1 MKFVYEKALTRED
14 AVRELRAHW
23 KPEVA
28 SELVC
33 LPDAL
38 GRVTVS
44 DVVADVSLPVYRSS
58 KCDGIAVRSSAW
70 ADGDPDTAGWV
81 RDVDWA
87 QADTGDD
94 FPDEFDAVVSA
105 EQVLCREAGNLVI
118 EKGIDVKPGTCV
130 NQAGSLVKKGDLVV
144 EAGTFLTPELLCA
157 MATAGMYQIPVARRP
172 RVGFIPTGS
181 ELVACGSVPRR
192 GENIES
198 NSLMVAAFLEQW
210 GAEAVVY
217 PIVRDDRAALE
228 RTLDEALA
236 ACDIV
241 LINGGSSR
249 GEEDFNSVLIS
260 ERASWFSHGIRSV
273 PGRPVGIA
281 VIRNK
286 PVVNVPGP
294 CIAAWLAMNWL
305 VRDMVAYAL
314 GMRTH
319 RRPSVRARLGFT
331 IGQNPKMERF
341 VRVRLARAE
350 DGALVASQLPKDWG
364 APVTLA
370 RTDGMWA
377 MPAGTGEFA
386 EGTEVEVELLRPI
399 EDVLGA

>member
-1 MKFVYEKALTRED
+1 MKFVYEKALTREE

-23 KPEVA
+23 EPA
-28 SELVC
+28 IDAELVT
-33 LPDAL
+33 LQGAL
-38 GRVTVS
+38 GRVTVG
-44 DVVADVSLPVYRSS
+44 DVVADVSLPVVRSS
-58 KCDGIAVRSSAW
+58 KCDGIAVKSSAW
-70 ADGDPDTAGWV
+70 KDGDPDTSGWV

-105 EQVLCREAGNLVI
+105 EQVLCREPGNLVI
-118 EKGIDVKPGTCV
+118 EKGIEVKPGACI
-130 NQAGSLVKKGDLVV
+130 NQAGSLVRKGDLVV
-144 EAGTFLTPELLCA
+144 AKGTVLTPELLCA
-157 MATAGMYQIPVARRP
+157 MATAGMYQIPVARKP

-181 ELVACGSVPRR
+181 ELVACGSAPRR

-198 NSLMVAAFLEQW
+198 NSLMVATFLEQW

-249 GEEDFNSVLIS
+249 GEEDFNSILIS

-281 VIRNK
+281 VIDNK
-286 PVVNVPGP
+286 AVVNVPGP

-314 GMRTH
+314 GTRTH
-319 RRPSVRARLGFT
+319 RRAFVKARLGFA
-331 IGQNPKMERF
+331 IKQHPKMERF
-341 VRVRLARAE
+341 VRVRLARGE
-350 DGALVASQLPKDWG
+350 DGTLVASQLPKDWG

-370 RTDGMWA
+370 QTDGLWA
-377 MPAGTGEFA
+377 MPSGEGEYA
-386 EGTEVEVELLRPI
+386 EGSEVEVELLRPI
-399 EDVLGA
+399 EDVLGE

>member
-1 MKFVYEKALTRED
+1 M
-14 AVRELRAHW
+14 
-23 KPEVA
+23 
-28 SELVC
+28 
-33 LPDAL
+33 
-38 GRVTVS
+38 
-44 DVVADVSLPVYRSS
+44 
-58 KCDGIAVRSSAW
+58 
-70 ADGDPDTAGWV
+70 
-81 RDVDWA
+81 
-87 QADTGDD
+87 
-94 FPDEFDAVVSA
+94 
-105 EQVLCREAGNLVI
+105 
-118 EKGIDVKPGTCV
+118 
-130 NQAGSLVKKGDLVV
+130 
-144 EAGTFLTPELLCA
+144 
-157 MATAGMYQIPVARRP
+157 
-172 RVGFIPTGS
+172 GFIPTGS

-281 VIRNK
+281 VIGNK

-314 GMRTH
+314 GMRTY

-341 VRVRLARAE
+341 VRVKLARAE